1 MVCEASDHKL
11 KVCTKWYC
19 NVQDQAAIPML
30 CLPKLPYSAFCN
42 REPNN
47 SFPMQS
53 IIPACLT
60 RSVSI
65 AFFLLFPPTGQC
77 RMYFIWAMDSNV
89 PSPRPAFPYVHLQN
103 SNLPSSW
110 SALHTK
116 YPHIWSS
123 NLRLCITSQTR
134 WVAKNTITVVRQA
147 AVFLLA
153 YGHLVRRHCPEGG
166 ECRIAS
172 RRTKYE

>member
-1 MVCEASDHKL
+1 MY
-11 KVCTKWYC
+11 KWYC
-19 NVQDQAAIPML
+19 NVQGQAAIPML

-42 REPNN
+42 CEPKN
-47 SFPMQS
+47 SFPIQS
-53 IIPACLT
+53 IIPSLFGEICINRL
-60 RSVSI
+60 
-65 AFFLLFPPTGQC
+65 FLLFSSTDHC
-77 RMYFIWAMDSNV
+77 RVYFIWAMDSNV
-89 PSPRPAFPYVHLQN
+89 PSPRPAFPYAHLQN
-103 SNLPSSW
+103 SNPPSSW

-123 NLRLCITSQTR
+123 NLLLCITSQTR
-134 WVAKNTITVVRQA
+134 WVAKNTITVVRQVV
-147 AVFLLA
+147 VFLLA

>member
-11 KVCTKWYC
+11 KVCTSGIVMCKIK
-19 NVQDQAAIPML
+19 QRFL
-30 CLPKLPYSAFCN
+30 CYAFQ
-42 REPNN
+42 N
-47 SFPMQS
+47 SHTALFATVSLITPFPCKALSQ
-53 IIPACLT
+53 ACLT

-65 AFFLLFPPTGQC
+65 AFSLLFSSADQR

-89 PSPRPAFPYVHLQN
+89 PSPQPAFPYAHLQS

-134 WVAKNTITVVRQA
+134 WVAKNTITVVRQVV
-147 AVFLLA
+147 VFLLA